1 MLPTALLGG
10 TEYFKNK
17 DVANRVAKSKQL
29 SHTHG
34 RNTNGEPKKGS
45 CAQDF
50 LLSFWKIAGL
60 LAHTSLRAWSAED
73 STSEI

>member
-1 MLPTALLGG
+1 MFPTALLGG
-10 TEYFKNK
+10 TEYFKNE
-17 DVANRVAKSKQL
+17 DGANHVAKSKQL
-29 SHTHG
+29 SHTHS

-45 CAQDF
+45 CAQDL

-60 LAHTSLRAWSAED
+60 LAHALLRAWPAED